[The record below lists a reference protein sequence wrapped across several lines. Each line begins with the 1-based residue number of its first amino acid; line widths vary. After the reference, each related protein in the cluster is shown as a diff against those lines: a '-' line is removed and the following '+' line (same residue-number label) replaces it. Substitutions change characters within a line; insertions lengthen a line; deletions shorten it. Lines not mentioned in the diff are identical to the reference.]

1 MLAMIGPMA
10 LTHGICRQGDVSEGR
25 NGCNVAYGVYLR
37 PFSIGYR
44 SMLLVNDAV
53 YFDLQSACQLTF
65 WLDSDG

>member
-1 MLAMIGPMA
+1 MLATTGPIA
-10 LTHGICRQGDVSEGR
+10 LTHGICRQDDVSKGQ
-25 NGCNVAYGVYLR
+25 NGCGVAFGVYLR

-53 YFDLQSACQLTF
+53 YFDLPSACQLTF